1 MIGNS
6 WVASAT
12 VRQGMRQGRKS
23 LRRKADNSGNSISL
37 LTTKRFEEMRIKGA
51 IKNTQ
56 KARIYNARHA
66 HNALRVKG
74 VVGRYCHPCTLAGLE
89 RQVPA

>member
-1 MIGNS
+1 MIGTG
-6 WVASAT
+6 WMTLAM
-12 VRQGMRQGRKS
+12 VRQGFRQWCKS
-23 LRRKADNSGNSISL
+23 LHSNADKGGNSISL
-37 LTTKRFEEMRIKGA
+37 LTTKRFRKMRIKGA

-74 VVGRYCHPCTLAGLE
+74 VVGHPCHPCTLAGLE
-89 RQVPA
+89 RRVPA